1 MAKRKN
7 VKNKKYYYIITAV
20 IVLILASISYF
31 GESNV
36 WNEASKSATLNSAV
50 TEQEGYFYAH
60 FIDVGQ
66 ADCTLLKCGDDVVLI
81 DGGEVDSYNT
91 IKSYLD
97 SQNVTE
103 IDYYILTH
111 AHSDHIG
118 SADDIIR
125 NYKIDNVI
133 MTRLSQNNTP
143 TTEVYRSLLSA
154 LSESDAKIIAAK
166 PNNEYSLNSF
176 SFKILAPNDDYD
188 ELNNTS
194 VVIKAVYQNNS
205 FIFQGDAE
213 KESEDDILDAGFS
226 VKADVIKLGHH
237 GSNTSTS
244 ADYLKAVNPKIAVIS
259 CGTDNKYN
267 HPHKEIITRLE
278 KNNIEYYRTDLNG
291 TVVVSSDGT
300 NLSVYTAK

>member
-7 VKNKKYYYIITAV
+7 IKNKKYYYIITAV
-20 IVLILASISYF
+20 IVLILASISF
-31 GESNV
+31 LGENNV
-36 WNEASKSATLNSAV
+36 WNEASKSAALNSAV

-66 ADCTLLKCGDDVVLI
+66 ADCTLLKCGNDVVLI
-81 DGGEVDSYNT
+81 DGGEVDSYNA

-118 SADDIIR
+118 SADDVIK
-125 NYKIDNVI
+125 NYKIDNII
-133 MTRLSQNNTP
+133 MTKLSESNTP
-143 TTEVYRSLLSA
+143 TTNVYKALLSA

-166 PNNEYSLNSF
+166 PNSDYYLNSF

-188 ELNNTS
+188 DLNNTS

-213 KESEDDILDAGFS
+213 KESENDILDAGFS

-244 ADYLKAVNPKIAVIS
+244 NDYLKAVDPEIAVIS
-259 CGTDNKYN
+259 CGADNKYN
-267 HPHKEIITRLE
+267 HPHEETIAKLD

-300 NLSVYTAK
+300 NLSVYTEK